1 MESSQRKQRDDL
13 DQAFSES
20 LDQLEE
26 ILESEDSQPTE
37 SKPEPTPKRRKAPSI
52 DLAALEDAAA
62 DIEAYMQNQKGSS

>member
-37 SKPEPTPKRRKAPSI
+37 SKPEPTPKRRKAASI